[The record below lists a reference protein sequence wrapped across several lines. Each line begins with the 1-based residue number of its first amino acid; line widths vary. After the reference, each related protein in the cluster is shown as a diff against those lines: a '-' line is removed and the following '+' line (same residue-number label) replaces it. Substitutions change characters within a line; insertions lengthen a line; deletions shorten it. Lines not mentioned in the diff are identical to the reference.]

1 MTATPQQARFVFDEW
16 HRLITAR
23 DGVGLAALYTAD
35 AVLESPLAPRVL
47 DSNSGVV
54 HGGDGLEEFISEVT
68 RRRPEE
74 DQLPSL
80 YRTGDFMFDGQ
91 TLIWE
96 YPRETPR
103 DDQLDL
109 VEVMELEG
117 PRIRR
122 HRIYW
127 GWRGTEHILANAL
140 AKATRPADGS
150 SNDCATT

>member
-1 MTATPQQARFVFDEW
+1 MTATPQQARFVFEEW

-23 DGVGLAALYTAD
+23 DGVGLAALYTGD
-35 AVLESPLAPRVL
+35 AVLESPLVPRVL
-47 DSNSGVV
+47 DSDSGVV
-54 HGGDGLEEFISEVT
+54 HGGAGLAEFISEVT

-74 DQLPSL
+74 DRLPSL
-80 YRTGDFMFDGQ
+80 YRTGEFMFDGQ

-96 YPRETPR
+96 YPRETPH

-109 VEVMELEG
+109 VEVMELDG

-127 GWRGTEHILANAL
+127 GWRGTEHILADAL

-150 SNDCATT
+150 GQDGGTS